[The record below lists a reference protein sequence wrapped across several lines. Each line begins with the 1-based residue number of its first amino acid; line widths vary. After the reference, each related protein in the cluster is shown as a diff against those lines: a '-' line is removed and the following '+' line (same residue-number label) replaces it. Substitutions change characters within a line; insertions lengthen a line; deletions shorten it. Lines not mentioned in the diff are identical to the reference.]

1 MSKVVRSSK
10 SRELAEKA
18 LDKKPALGEDIDL
31 AKYSSA
37 AEEHSYHEKPSQLPA
52 EDKAQFMKV
61 GVTLDDASQRSGTF
75 VQMDRSVVHSSASQ
89 EGVEVLAI
97 TKALEKYDWLQ
108 DYWWQAVSVDQDKFT
123 AHAEIDLQNGYFIRA
138 LPGAKVVYPVQACL
152 YIAHKNLAQKVHN
165 IVIAEEGSELHIIT
179 GCATHPMNASGLH
192 IGISEFYIK
201 RGAKVTFTMIHNW
214 APEVEVRPR
223 SGAII
228 EEGGVLLSNYVS
240 MKPVRSLQM
249 YPVARCVGEGAIVRF
264 NTILVAPPGTHL
276 DTGSRVLLNA
286 RGSRAE
292 IVARTITTGGTIISR
307 GHIAGSAP
315 EVKGHLECRG
325 LILSERGTIH
335 AIPELKGEVAG
346 VDLSHEAA
354 VGKIAEEEVEYLM
367 SRGLGRDAATAMIV
381 RGFLHVDI
389 EGLPPELAE
398 ELKRTVE
405 VSEKELF

>member
-1 MSKVVRSSK
+1 MSKVVRSSE

-18 LDKKPALGEDIDL
+18 LDKKAALGEDIDL
-31 AKYSSA
+31 SRYSSTA
-37 AEEHSYHEKPSQLPA
+37 DEHAYLEKASELST
-52 EDKAQFMKV
+52 EDKAQLINV
-61 GVTLDDASQRSGTF
+61 GVTVDDASQRSGTF

-97 TKALEKYDWLQ
+97 TKALEKYGWLQ
-108 DYWWQAVSVDQDKFT
+108 DYWWRAVSVDQDKFT
-123 AHAEIDLQNGYFIRA
+123 AQAEIDLQNGYLIRA
-138 LPGAKVVYPVQACL
+138 LPGTKVIYPVQACL

-165 IVIAEEGSELHIIT
+165 VIIAEEGSELHIIN
-179 GCATHPMNASGLH
+179 GCATHPMAASGLH
-192 IGISEFYIK
+192 IGVSEFYVK

-214 APEVEVRPR
+214 APEIEVRPR
-223 SGAII
+223 SGAIL
-228 EEGGVLLSNYVS
+228 EEGAVLLSNYVS
-240 MKPVRSLQM
+240 MKPLRSLQM

-264 NTILVAPPGTHL
+264 NSILVAPPGSHL
-276 DTGSRVLLNA
+276 DTGSRVLLEA
-286 RGSRAE
+286 KGSRAE

-346 VDLSHEAA
+346 IDLSHEAA

-367 SRGLGRDAATAMIV
+367 SRGLGRDEATAMIV
-381 RGFLHVDI
+381 RGFLRVDI

-398 ELKRTVE
+398 ELKRAVE

>member
-1 MSKVVRSSK
+1 MSKVGRSSK

-18 LDKKPALGEDIDL
+18 LYKKPALGEDIDL
-31 AKYSSA
+31 SKYSSTA
-37 AEEHSYHEKPSQLPA
+37 GEHSYRENPSELPA
-52 EDKAQFMKV
+52 QDKAQFTKV

-75 VQMDRSVVHSSASQ
+75 IQMDRSVVHSSASQ

-97 TKALEKYDWLQ
+97 TEALEKYDWLQ
-108 DYWWQAVSVDQDKFT
+108 DYWWHAVSVDQDKFT
-123 AHAEIDLQNGYFIRA
+123 AQAEIDLQNGYFIRA

-192 IGISEFYIK
+192 IGISEFYIR

-214 APEVEVRPR
+214 APEIEVRPR

-240 MKPVRSLQM
+240 MKPMRSLQM

-264 NTILVAPPGTHL
+264 NTILVAPPGSHL
-276 DTGSRVLLNA
+276 DTGSRVLLEA
-286 RGSRAE
+286 KGSRAE

-325 LILSERGTIH
+325 LILSEHGTIY
-335 AIPELKGEVAG
+335 AIPELKGEQAG
-346 VDLSHEAA
+346 IDLSHEAA

-367 SRGLGRDAATAMIV
+367 SRGLSRDEATAMIV

-398 ELKRTVE
+398 ELRRAVE

>member
-18 LDKKPALGEDIDL
+18 LEKKAALGEDIDL

-37 AEEHSYHEKPSQLPA
+37 AEEHSYREKPSELPA

-61 GVTLDDASQRSGTF
+61 GMTLDDASQRSGTF
-75 VQMDRSVVHSSASQ
+75 LQMDRSVVHSSASQ

-97 TKALEKYDWLQ
+97 KKALEKYDWLQ

-123 AHAEIDLQNGYFIRA
+123 AQAEIDLQNGYFIRA

-165 IVIAEEGSELHIIT
+165 IIIAEEGSELHIIT

-214 APEVEVRPR
+214 APGIEVRPR
-223 SGAII
+223 SGAIL
-228 EEGGVLLSNYVS
+228 EEDAVFLSNYVC

-249 YPVARCVGEGAIVRF
+249 YPVARCNGENAIVRF
-264 NTILVAPPGTHL
+264 NTILVATPGSTL

-286 RGSRAE
+286 KGSRAE

-367 SRGLGRDAATAMIV
+367 SRGLSRDAATAMIV
-381 RGFLHVDI
+381 RGFLRVDI

-398 ELKRTVE
+398 ELKRAVE

>member
-18 LDKKPALGEDIDL
+18 LDKKAALGEDIDL
-31 AKYSSA
+31 AKYSSTA
-37 AEEHSYHEKPSQLPA
+37 KEHSYQEKPSELPT
-52 EDKAQFMKV
+52 EDKAQLMKV
-61 GVTLDDASQRSGTF
+61 GMTLDDSSQRSGTF
-75 VQMDRSVVHSSASQ
+75 VQMDRSVVHSSATE

-108 DYWWQAVSVDQDKFT
+108 DYWWHAVSVDQDKFT
-123 AHAEIDLQNGYFIRA
+123 AQAEIDLQNGYFIRA

-165 IVIAEEGSELHIIT
+165 IIIAEEGSELHIIT

-214 APEVEVRPR
+214 APEIEVRPR
-223 SGAII
+223 SGAIL
-228 EEGGVLLSNYVS
+228 EEGAVFLSNYVC

-249 YPVARCVGEGAIVRF
+249 YPVARCNGEGAIVRF
-264 NTILVAPPGTHL
+264 NTILVATPGSTL

-286 RGSRAE
+286 KGSRAE

-346 VDLSHEAA
+346 IDLSHEAA

-367 SRGLGRDAATAMIV
+367 SRGLSRDAATAMIV

-398 ELKRTVE
+398 ELKRAVE

>member
-1 MSKVVRSSK
+1 MSKVARSSQ

-18 LDKKPALGEDIDL
+18 LEKKAALGEDIDL
-31 AKYSSA
+31 NKYSSTA
-37 AEEHSYHEKPSQLPA
+37 AEHSYREKPSELA
-52 EDKAQFMKV
+52 TEDKAQLMKV
-61 GVTLDDASQRSGTF
+61 GMTLDDASQRSGTF
-75 VQMDRSVVHSSASQ
+75 VQMDRSVVHSAATE

-97 TKALEKYDWLQ
+97 TKALEKYEWLQ

-165 IVIAEEGSELHIIT
+165 IIIAEEGSELHIIT

-214 APEVEVRPR
+214 APGIDVRPR
-223 SGAII
+223 SGAIL
-228 EEGGVLLSNYVS
+228 EEGAVFLSNYVC

-249 YPVARCVGEGAIVRF
+249 YPVARCNGENAIVRF
-264 NTILVAPPGTHL
+264 NTILVATPGSTL

-286 RGSRAE
+286 KGSRAE
-292 IVARTITTGGTIISR
+292 IVARTITTGGTIFSR

-325 LILSERGTIH
+325 LILSERGVIH
-335 AIPELKGEVAG
+335 AIPELRGEVAG
-346 VDLSHEAA
+346 IDLSHEAA

-367 SRGLGRDAATAMIV
+367 SRGLSRDAATAMIV
-381 RGFLHVDI
+381 RGFLRVDI

-398 ELKRTVE
+398 ELKRAVE

>member
-1 MSKVVRSSK
+1 
-10 SRELAEKA
+10 
-18 LDKKPALGEDIDL
+18 
-31 AKYSSA
+31 
-37 AEEHSYHEKPSQLPA
+37 
-52 EDKAQFMKV
+52 
-61 GVTLDDASQRSGTF
+61 
-75 VQMDRSVVHSSASQ
+75 
-89 EGVEVLAI
+89 
-97 TKALEKYDWLQ
+97 
-108 DYWWQAVSVDQDKFT
+108 
-123 AHAEIDLQNGYFIRA
+123 
-138 LPGAKVVYPVQACL
+138 
-152 YIAHKNLAQKVHN
+152 
-165 IVIAEEGSELHIIT
+165 
-179 GCATHPMNASGLH
+179 LH

-214 APEVEVRPR
+214 APEIEVRPR
-223 SGAII
+223 SGAIL
-228 EEGGVLLSNYVS
+228 EEDAVFLSNYVC

-307 GHIAGSAP
+307 GYIAGSAP

-346 VDLSHEAA
+346 IDLSHEAA

-367 SRGLGRDAATAMIV
+367 SRGLGRNEATAMIV

-398 ELKRTVE
+398 ELKRAVE